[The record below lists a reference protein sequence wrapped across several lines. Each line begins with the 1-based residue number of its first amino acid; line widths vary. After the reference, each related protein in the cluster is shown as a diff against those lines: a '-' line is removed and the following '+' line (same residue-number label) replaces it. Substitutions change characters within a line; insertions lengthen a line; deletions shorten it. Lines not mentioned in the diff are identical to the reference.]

1 MLHYPPRMSRGA
13 TLTGSGAKRARTAAG
28 TGAQEKSIHAELKGL
43 INSVATTHSE
53 SRRTRIALLKVIYL
67 LAVTAAI
74 FAIPSFEITL
84 SVQWYVVTGFLLLQV
99 FTLLA
104 NRIPAIEVVR
114 PAWRL
119 KLLLLFLAAA
129 YAFLPPENPSATAPA
144 LLPVRIPGIG
154 WTLTINLT
162 GLAQAGLMCLQI
174 LTVLLASSVV
184 RLTGRSTDLAEG
196 LEALRLPPLFVYSL
210 DHTLGLLGGV
220 ARGRPGEGG
229 GDGGGGG
236 RGGDG
241 GAGQRRGD
249 PAVKTGFFT
258 ILRRITKG
266 DFSAFTQSI
275 QANLKLAAGKAGRD
289 NPRVDPNFARDV
301 AVVTGVAMCMSSIKM
316 LKFLPGIPFASGHKT
331 LVIFPLYVLASRL
344 THSRWGGTAAG
355 SIMGLIGFLQG
366 DGRFGVLE
374 VLKHIAPGVVIDL
387 AEPLVRRWPS
397 WALGYC
403 FLGLLAG
410 IARTATEL
418 LLLVALG
425 ARAEIYLFV
434 AAKLVPN
441 ILFGFLSGFL
451 TVFVLRALAPSWLSE
466 ATSVAEQGL
475 ADGGMS
481 SARVEGTKASTRA
494 EP

>member
-1 MLHYPPRMSRGA
+1 M
-13 TLTGSGAKRARTAAG
+13 
-28 TGAQEKSIHAELKGL
+28 
-43 INSVATTHSE
+43 ATTHSE

-67 LAVTAAI
+67 LAVTAVI
-74 FAIPSFEITL
+74 FAIPSFEITR
-84 SVQWYVVTGFLLLQV
+84 SVQWYVVAGFLLLQV
-99 FTLLA
+99 LTLLA
-104 NRIPAIEVVR
+104 NRISPIEVVR

-119 KLLLLFLAAA
+119 KWLFLFLAAA
-129 YAFLPPENPSATAPA
+129 YALLPPENPSAIAPA
-144 LLPVRIPGIG
+144 LLPVRVRGVG

-184 RLTGRSTDLAEG
+184 RLTGRSTDLTEG
-196 LEALRLPPLFVYSL
+196 LEALRLPRLFVYSL
-210 DHTLGLLGGV
+210 DHTLSLLGGV
-220 ARGRPGEGG
+220 ARGGRGE
-229 GDGGGGG
+229 GDGGGAGG
-236 RGGDG
+236 SRGGG
-241 GAGQRRGD
+241 GDGQRRGD

-275 QANLKLAAGKAGRD
+275 QTNLKLAAGTAGRD
-289 NPRVDPNFARDV
+289 NPRVDPNLARDV
-301 AVVTGVAMCMSSIKM
+301 AVVTGVALCMSSIKM

-331 LVIFPLYVLASRL
+331 LLIFPLYVLASRL
-344 THSRWGGTAAG
+344 THSRWGGTATG
-355 SIMGLIGFLQG
+355 SIMGLIGFLEG

-418 LLLVALG
+418 LLIVALG

-434 AAKLVPN
+434 AARLLPN

-451 TVFVLRALAPSWLSE
+451 TVFVLRALAPSPPSRS
-466 ATSVAEQGL
+466 TSVADQGHT
-475 ADGGMS
+475 DGGMS
-481 SARVEGTKASTRA
+481 SMPIEQTKVSTRT

>member
-1 MLHYPPRMSRGA
+1 MAS
-13 TLTGSGAKRARTAAG
+13 
-28 TGAQEKSIHAELKGL
+28 
-43 INSVATTHSE
+43 HSE

-67 LAVTAAI
+67 LAVTATI
-74 FAIPSFEITL
+74 FAIPSFEITR
-84 SVQWYVVTGFLLLQV
+84 SVQWYVVTGLLLLQV

-104 NRIPAIEVVR
+104 SRLPPIEVVR

-119 KLLLLFLAAA
+119 KWLFLFLAAA
-129 YAFLPPENPSATAPA
+129 YAFLPPENPSATASA

-184 RLTGRSTDLAEG
+184 RMTGRNTDLAEG
-196 LEALRLPPLFVYSL
+196 LEALRLPRLFVYSL
-210 DHTLGLLGGV
+210 DHTLSLLGGV
-220 ARGRPGEGG
+220 AREGPGE
-229 GDGGGGG
+229 GGGGG
-236 RGGDG
+236 RGRG
-241 GAGQRRGD
+241 GGGSGQRRGA

-275 QANLKLAAGKAGRD
+275 QTNLKLAAGKVGSD

-301 AVVTGVAMCMSSIKM
+301 AVVTGVALCMSSIKM
-316 LKFLPGIPFASGHKT
+316 LKFLPGLPFASGHKT

-344 THSRWGGTAAG
+344 THSNWGGTAAG
-355 SIMGLIGFLQG
+355 SLMGFIGFLQG

-374 VLKHIAPGVVIDL
+374 VLKHIAPGVAIDL
-387 AEPLVRRWPS
+387 AEPVVRRWPS

-418 LLLVALG
+418 LLVVALG

-434 AAKLVPN
+434 AARLVPN

-451 TVFVLRALAPSWLSE
+451 TVFVLRALASSRLES
-466 ATSVAEQGL
+466 TSVADQG
-475 ADGGMS
+475 DGGMS
-481 SARVEGTKASTRA
+481 STPVEQTKVSPRA

>member
-1 MLHYPPRMSRGA
+1 M
-13 TLTGSGAKRARTAAG
+13 
-28 TGAQEKSIHAELKGL
+28 
-43 INSVATTHSE
+43 ATTHSE

-67 LAVTAAI
+67 LAVTVAI
-74 FAIPSFEITL
+74 FAIPSFEIMR

-99 FTLLA
+99 FPLLA

-119 KLLLLFLAAA
+119 KWLFLFLAAA

-144 LLPVRIPGIG
+144 LLPMRIPGIG

-184 RLTGRSTDLAEG
+184 RWTGRSSDFAEG
-196 LEALRLPPLFVYSL
+196 LEALRLPRLFVYSL
-210 DHTLGLLGGV
+210 NHTLSLLGGV
-220 ARGRPGEGG
+220 ARGGPGEGG
-229 GDGGGGG
+229 GGGGGG
-236 RGGDG
+236 
-241 GAGQRRGD
+241 GQRRGD

-258 ILRRITKG
+258 ILRSIAKG
-266 DFSAFTQSI
+266 DFNAITQSI
-275 QANLKLAAGKAGRD
+275 QSNLKLAAEKAGRD

-301 AVVTGVAMCMSSIKM
+301 AVVTGVALCMSSIKM
-316 LKFLPGIPFASGHKT
+316 LKFLPGLPFASGHKT
-331 LVIFPLYVLASRL
+331 LVIFPLFVLASRL
-344 THSRWGGTAAG
+344 THSRWGGTTAG

-374 VLKHIAPGVVIDL
+374 VPKHIATGVVIDL

-418 LLLVALG
+418 LVVVAMG

-434 AAKLVPN
+434 GARLVPN

-451 TVFVLRALAPSWLSE
+451 TVFVLRALAPSRPSE
-466 ATSVAEQGL
+466 ATSVAEQGP

-481 SARVEGTKASTRA
+481 SAPVEQTKASTRA